1 MEFHKFYCFDVV
13 IWLLFQLLGLTYA
26 KKIEQ
31 PDATKSLHTWDMFK
45 LRNVYLYAEIASGS
59 GSLFTVTNAN
69 NQQQLVD
76 VYYKRNQQVILTL
89 PIQSD
94 WRRRFIIPIPHHEKN
109 ATQLL
114 FVLTKEEV
122 SLYLNCEKVLSDPI
136 LQTNFLYDKTNLT
149 LARNFDGELVELIV
163 ESGNPI
169 SEKCKEV
176 KHPVFNFATEN
187 VEPSKKMINGNYFQ
201 VGEQV
206 KLSNC
211 SICECGKN
219 GEMSCRVSDCD
230 ASIECSDAESC
241 HDECHF
247 ENRIHE
253 NGEAFW
259 PSECVRCTCE
269 GSTVTCEFH
278 QPTSCPVLTCLE
290 KHQYRPEN
298 QCCPRCKPMDHCS
311 VDSPCHKF
319 AECHNS
325 NTGPVCRCKEGFYGN
340 GYEECEDINECNFS
354 DETRES
360 IGGCSEGTI
369 CVNTEG
375 SYRCDCLP
383 RHQRIDSRH
392 CLNFFLI

>member
-31 PDATKSLHTWDMFK
+31 LDATKSLHIWDMFK

-76 VYYKRNQQVILTL
+76 VYYKRNQQIILTL

-94 WRRRFIIPIPHHEKN
+94 WRRRFIMPIPHHEKN

-122 SLYLNCEKVLSDPI
+122 SLYLNCEKVMSDPI

-149 LARNFDGELVELIV
+149 LAKNFDGELIELIV

-169 SEKCKEV
+169 NEKCKEV

-187 VEPSKKMINGNYFQ
+187 VEPSKKMVKVEKPSTEPPSENADTSNYLGCIINGSYFQ
-201 VGEQV
+201 VGEQL
-206 KLSNC
+206 KLPNC

-230 ASIECSDAESC
+230 ASTECSDAESC

-269 GSTVTCEFH
+269 GSTVICEF
-278 QPTSCPVLTCLE
+278 QLV
-290 KHQYRPEN
+290 
-298 QCCPRCKPMDHCS
+298 
-311 VDSPCHKF
+311 
-319 AECHNS
+319 
-325 NTGPVCRCKEGFYGN
+325 
-340 GYEECEDINECNFS
+340 
-354 DETRES
+354 
-360 IGGCSEGTI
+360 
-369 CVNTEG
+369 
-375 SYRCDCLP
+375 
-383 RHQRIDSRH
+383 
-392 CLNFFLI
+392 